1 MLRTFRVMSRIPKQ
15 IKIEA
20 LASVYPFLS
29 SSKRAGIFMW
39 HHGRCG
45 STVLGRLLKQHPDIR
60 WYGEIF
66 EGYAARHMHRAKF
79 RDDIKYVQVV
89 SGKKSPGIEI
99 KGLPCQHLHNLG
111 VSLQRFVEVIRQYG
125 FSHCVLLHRQN
136 ILRKLI
142 SVQIVD
148 QGLRSS
154 YHLVAGSKEELQG
167 RLKIDLQR
175 VRILGKYAPLLDMI
189 QYIDEETDKARQ
201 VLSEYFNILPLF
213 YEDDIQDNPLI
224 AYRKVCEHL
233 QLEDHNA
240 DVTLRRIN
248 SKTLRELVENS
259 NEIEDLLS
267 GTPYEWMLTT

>member
-1 MLRTFRVMSRIPKQ
+1 MRRIPKQ
-15 IKIEA
+15 IEIEA

-29 SSKRAGIFMW
+29 SSKHAGIFMW

-45 STVLGRLLKQHPDIR
+45 STVLGRLLNQHPDIR

-66 EGYAARHMHRAKF
+66 EGYAARQMQRAKF
-79 RDDIKYVQVV
+79 HDDIKYVQVV

-111 VSLQRFVEVIRQYG
+111 VSLQRFAEVIRQHG
-125 FSHCVLLHRQN
+125 FSHCVLLHRHN

-148 QGLRSS
+148 QGLSSS
-154 YHLVAGSKEELQG
+154 YHLAAGSKEELQG
-167 RLKIDLQR
+167 RLKIDVQR

-189 QYIDEETDKARQ
+189 QYIDEETHKARQ
-201 VLSEYFNILPLF
+201 GLSEYFNILPLF
-213 YEDDIQDNPLI
+213 YEDHIQDNPLI

-233 QLEDHNA
+233 QLEDHKA

-259 NEIEDLLS
+259 HEVEDLLS